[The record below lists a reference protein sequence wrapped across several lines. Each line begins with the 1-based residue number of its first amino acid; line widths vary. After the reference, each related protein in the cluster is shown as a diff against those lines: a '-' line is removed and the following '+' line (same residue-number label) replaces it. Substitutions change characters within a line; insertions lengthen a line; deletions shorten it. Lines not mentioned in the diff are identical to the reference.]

1 MTSKF
6 FNGIITDMKGVSSE
20 DIGVVDQYGSIIAC
34 TDESKNGSMLTES
47 LSFFIGGEKTGAS
60 KEYTYSLIEGYG
72 GDVNYA
78 VFVGGT
84 SEGSQ
89 VVCRA
94 VTVAVNNSK
103 YLYDEKYDK
112 ESFIKKVIFDNIL
125 PTDIFIK
132 AREMNF
138 TEDTKRVSFIIKTE
152 EHAQLTDIVR
162 ELYPDKQ
169 TDFVVTVSENQV
181 AFVKEIKL
189 GSQKEVLS
197 IAKKISESLEERQLE
212 HIIGI
217 GTVVTNVKDVSR
229 SFKEAQVAVD
239 VGRVFND
246 DSTIMSFNSL
256 GIGRLIYQLPTTLCD
271 MFLSEIFKKGAID
284 ALDEETLTTIIKFF
298 ENNLNL
304 SETARKLFVHRN
316 TLVYRLEKIKKI
328 TGLDIRE
335 FDKAVTFKVALMV
348 QKYLDSAKTR

>member
-1 MTSKF
+1 M
-6 FNGIITDMKGVSSE
+6 
-20 DIGVVDQYGSIIAC
+20 
-34 TDESKNGSMLTES
+34 
-47 LSFFIGGEKTGAS
+47 
-60 KEYTYSLIEGYG
+60 
-72 GDVNYA
+72 NYA
-78 VFVGGT
+78 VFVN
-84 SEGSQ
+84 GSDEASQ
-89 VVCRA
+89 MVCRA
-94 VTVAVNNSK
+94 VTVAINNSR

-138 TEDTKRVSFIIKTE
+138 NEESKRVSYFVKTE
-152 EHAQLTDIVR
+152 TEAPLCDILR
-162 ELYPDKQ
+162 DMYPDKQ
-169 TDFVVTVSENQV
+169 TDFIIMISEGQV
-181 AFVKEIKL
+181 AFVKEVKL
-189 GSQKEVLS
+189 GSQKEVMS
-197 IAKKISESLEERQLE
+197 ISKKISEVLTEMQVE

-217 GTVVTNVKDVSR
+217 GTVVQNVKDIAR

-246 DSTIMSFNSL
+246 ESTIMSFNSL
-256 GIGRLIYQLPTTLCD
+256 GIGRLIYQLPTTLCE

-335 FDKAVTFKVALMV
+335 FDKATTFKVALMV
-348 QKYLDSAKTR
+348 QKYLDSAKMR

>member
-6 FNGIITDMKGVSSE
+6 FNGIIADMKGVSSE

-34 TDESKNGSMLTES
+34 TDENKKGSMLTES
-47 LSFFIGGEKTGAS
+47 LTFFISGEKSGSS

-84 SEGSQ
+84 GEGSQ

-138 TEDTKRVSFIIKTE
+138 AEDTKRVSYIIKTE
-152 EHAQLTDIVR
+152 EPAQLTDIVR

-169 TDFVVTVSENQV
+169 TDFIVTVSENQV

-189 GSQKEVLS
+189 GSQKEVLA
-197 IAKKISESLEERQLE
+197 IAKKISESLDELQLE

-256 GIGRLIYQLPTTLCD
+256 GIGRLIYQLPTPLCE

-304 SETARKLFVHRN
+304 SETARKLFVHGN

>member
-6 FNGIITDMKGVSSE
+6 FNGIITDMKGVSKQ
-20 DIGVVDQYGSIIAC
+20 DIGVVDQYGSIMAC
-34 TDESKNGSMLTES
+34 TDDSKTGTMLTES
-47 LSFFIGGEKTGAS
+47 LTFFINGDRIGAS
-60 KEYTYSLIEGYG
+60 KDYTYNLVEGYG
-72 GDVNYA
+72 GDINYA
-78 VFVGGT
+78 VFVNGIDD
-84 SEGSQ
+84 SSQ
-89 VVCRA
+89 TICRA
-94 VTVAVNNSK
+94 VTVAINNSR

-138 TEDTKRVSFIIKTE
+138 SEDTKRVSYIIKATE
-152 EHAQLTDIVR
+152 PASLCEIIR
-162 ELYPDKQ
+162 EMYPDKQ
-169 TDFVVTVSENQV
+169 TDFLVMISESQA

-189 GSQKEVLS
+189 GSQKEVMA
-197 IAKKISESLEERQLE
+197 IGKKISETLDELQIE

-217 GTVVTNVKDVSR
+217 GTVVQSVKDIAR

-256 GIGRLIYQLPTTLCD
+256 GIGRLIYQLPTTLCE

-335 FDKAVTFKVALMV
+335 FDKATTFKVALMV
-348 QKYLDSAKTR
+348 QKYLDSAKLR